1 MGWGDHA
8 GKQGAWNFTGPQ
20 TKYEIAV
27 SIARLLKKKTKQN
40 KTKYI
45 NKYQYNKIFRLVEAK
60 CPILEKL
67 KFCLYSALANICS
80 AICSF

>member
-1 MGWGDHA
+1 MGWGDQA

-27 SIARLLKKKTKQN
+27 SIARLLRKKTKQN

-45 NKYQYNKIFRLVEAK
+45 NKYQYNKIFRLVEAVSNFRK
-60 CPILEKL
+60 IKVFFI
-67 KFCLYSALANICS
+67 FCIGQHL
-80 AICSF
+80 